1 MAERNP
7 TLLAA
12 LLAAQLGDA
21 ALPVARQQ
29 LEECR
34 TAREVAAQQMWAEV
48 VSELTLIVGD
58 GKTVRTIQ

>member
-7 TLLAA
+7 TLIAA

-21 ALPVARQQ
+21 ALPVARAQF
-29 LEECR
+29 EECR

-48 VSELTLIVGD
+48 VGELTLILGD
-58 GKTVRTIQ
+58 GRKVRCIH

>member
-21 ALPVARQQ
+21 ALPIARQQ
-29 LEECR
+29 FEECR
-34 TAREVAAQQMWAEV
+34 AAREVAAQQMWAEV
-48 VSELTLIVGD
+48 VGELTLIGGD
-58 GKTVRTIQ
+58 GKKVRTLN